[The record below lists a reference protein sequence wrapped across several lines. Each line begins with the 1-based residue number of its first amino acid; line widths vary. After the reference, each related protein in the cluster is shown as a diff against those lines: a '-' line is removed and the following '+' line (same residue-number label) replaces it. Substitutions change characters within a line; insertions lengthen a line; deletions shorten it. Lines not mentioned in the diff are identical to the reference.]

1 MFDAQAEPG
10 AAAAEPTPKA
20 GIQTPVTDAREP
32 LSVTEQL
39 SELDRL
45 RTQGALSSDEF
56 AAAKATLLGL

>member
-10 AAAAEPTPKA
+10 PAAEPTSKA
-20 GIQTPVTDAREP
+20 GIRTPVTDAREP

>member
-10 AAAAEPTPKA
+10 AAAEPTPKA
-20 GIQTPVTDAREP
+20 GIKTPVTDAREP

-45 RTQGALSSDEF
+45 RAQGALSSDEF
-56 AAAKATLLGL
+56 AAAKATVLGL